1 MGNKD
6 MNKAKHKMAERIAE
20 LEEKVRMDPLKKNP
34 KNHEELAKL
43 KKKFA

>member
-6 MNKAKHKMAERIAE
+6 MNKARKMIEGHIAE

-43 KKKFA
+43 KRKLA

>member
-6 MNKAKHKMAERIAE
+6 MNKTKHKMMERITE
-20 LEEKVRMDPLKKNP
+20 LEAKVRMDPLKKNP

-43 KKKFA
+43 KNKYA

>member
-6 MNKAKHKMAERIAE
+6 MSKARKMMEGRIAE

-43 KKKFA
+43 KRKLE